1 MKIECDC
8 GVLIDGDTLA
18 SFDFFDPENGPPAL
32 YSFLECSSCH
42 TPLVVVQE
50 NYGHGWDEP
59 FRLYPPKERQLSQ
72 AIPEPI
78 RRAFGEARS
87 CYKTHAYTAAA
98 IMCRKALE
106 AICSAHGANGNNLNI
121 ALKDLK
127 EKGVIESRLYE
138 WADALRISGNEAAH
152 DVSVTVSQE
161 DAHDVLEFANAL
173 LEYIFTF
180 RDQFEAFKERRL
192 SRGGE

>member
-87 CYKTHAYTAAA
+87 CYIRHTP
-98 IMCRKALE
+98 I
-106 AICSAHGANGNNLNI
+106 
-121 ALKDLK
+121 
-127 EKGVIESRLYE
+127 
-138 WADALRISGNEAAH
+138 
-152 DVSVTVSQE
+152 Q
-161 DAHDVLEFANAL
+161 L
-173 LEYIFTF
+173 LQSCVRSE
-180 RDQFEAFKERRL
+180 ERRVGKECR
-192 SRGGE
+192 SRWSPDH